1 MSSLGKEINILINK
15 KKTGKGIKIGEGGFG
30 KVYEITKVKKN
41 GILEPLEKPF
51 VQKQTNIFDD
61 EGELIGQNLKEIFI
75 GLNYFKNEN
84 TQSYQ
89 NVSVFENL
97 DDIDDS
103 YFGINM
109 SLADMT
115 FYDLINLPFTNQQR
129 INLFFPL
136 FNQIVK
142 GLSYIHSKCVCHC
155 DLKPEN
161 ILVYNFYKP
170 DKKESKEK
178 QPKIISIA
186 QLNEYYENAK
196 NATLKINDYSG
207 VNLEYNNTM
216 DKVSTIYYRPPELFQ
231 DTHSKFKKSIKQKF
245 GPFNDVWSVGILML
259 EFLYRENIINFLCK
273 NVKKQYKIKDSKIAM
288 VKLFNCVKSIN
299 VSSLLKLKG
308 YDINNEEI
316 KHISSIIQSMICIN
330 INDRTNLNNIL
341 MNTKIHKNLYL
352 DIENHLDTEDV
363 KENLDTTLINKELR
377 KKAIQE
383 LEKFIKDE
391 CEENDREYLPLGLL
405 LFDRLCCKNYFNEQ
419 RFNMRH
425 IELMYKIHMF
435 YCYYISC
442 KILLSDIYIDTITEY
457 IYEDIDNVKC
467 SIMEIL
473 EFINFDVYRP
483 TILTFLFNE
492 NEDIYHTEDTIKT
505 AIDIYCNCDKINT
518 NNESSLDELIVK
530 LNSRNE
536 YFKTN
541 NEIDI
546 ENLNCITYVNYEKT
560 YKIDINDKF
569 KKPLLLRDNY

>member
-1 MSSLGKEINILINK
+1 MSSLGKEINVSINK
-15 KKTGKGIKIGEGGFG
+15 KKIGKGIKIGEGGFG
-30 KVYEITKVKKN
+30 KVYKITKIKKN
-41 GILEPLEKPF
+41 GILEHLEQPF

-89 NVSVFENL
+89 DVSVFEDL
-97 DDIDDS
+97 DDIDSS

-109 SLADMT
+109 TLADMT
-115 FYDLINLPFTNQQR
+115 FYDLSILPFTNQQR

-136 FNQIVK
+136 FNQIIK

-155 DLKPEN
+155 DIKPEN

-170 DKKESKEK
+170 NQKDNREK
-178 QPKIISIA
+178 LPKIFSIS

-196 NATLKINDYSG
+196 NTTLKINDYSG

-216 DKVSTIYYRPPELFQ
+216 DKVSTMCYRPPELFQ
-231 DTHSKFKKSIKQKF
+231 DTHSKFKKSIKHKF
-245 GPFNDVWSVGILML
+245 GPFNDIWSVGIIML
-259 EFLYRENIINFLCK
+259 EFLYRENIIDFLCK
-273 NVKKQYKIKDSKIAM
+273 NVKKQYKIKDSKTAM

-330 INDRTNLNNIL
+330 IDERINLNSIS
-341 MNTKIHKNLYL
+341 MNMNFYTNCPK
-352 DIENHLDTEDV
+352 DVENV
-363 KENLDTTLINKELR
+363 KENLDISLINKEFR

-383 LEKFIKDE
+383 LEKFIKDD
-391 CEENDREYLPLGLL
+391 CEETDREYLPLGIL
-405 LFDRLCCKNYFNEQ
+405 LFDRICCKDYFNEQ
-419 RFNMRH
+419 RFNTRH
-425 IELMYKIHMF
+425 MENLYKIHMF
-435 YCYYISC
+435 YCYYIAC
-442 KILLSDIYIDTITEY
+442 KILLSDIYIDTVVDY
-457 IYEDIDNVKC
+457 IYEDVDNAKC

-473 EFINFDVYRP
+473 EFVKFDVYRP

-492 NEDIYHTEDTIKT
+492 NDDRYHTEETIKT
-505 AIDIYCNCDKINT
+505 AIDIYCKCNEINT
-518 NNESSLDELIVK
+518 DNEKSLDELIVR
-530 LNSRNE
+530 LNSCNE
-536 YFKTN
+536 NFKIN
-541 NEIDI
+541 DEINIDI

-560 YKIDINDKF
+560 YKIHINDKF
-569 KKPLLLRDNY
+569 KKPSLLRDNY